1 MIRVTCLGDQH
12 HRYTNLIISYTD
24 HYQDDGYTGYTGDQ
38 YAADGDQDDL
48 YVLYAGDHCASGQH
62 HGDQGTVCML
72 VISATF
78 GKLLHSEFGSINTLL
93 PPTCVLSSL
102 INEDS
107 SSPSSLNY
115 FYKYSVLSK
124 LYAG

>member
-1 MIRVTCLGDQH
+1 MLVITVPVISIMVTKVIL
-12 HRYTNLIISYTD
+12 
-24 HYQDDGYTGYTGDQ
+24 
-38 YAADGDQDDL
+38 
-48 YVLYAGDHCASGQH
+48 
-62 HGDQGTVCML
+62 CML

-102 INEDS
+102 TNEDS